1 MSEHSSQ
8 SGLVGVVLPVR
19 AFRGAYTRLAAVL
32 NDDQR
37 AALAEALLAGVCRA
51 AGALP
56 TVIVSSDPGVH
67 AWATAHSIA
76 VIDDPGSLNAA
87 AEAGRRYWAERGM
100 GRAVIV
106 HSDLPQITSL
116 QPVLTSTDPETV
128 ILVPC
133 HREDGTT
140 VINVG
145 TSAPWQFAYG
155 PASFIAHQ
163 EIAARHALRVEVVRD
178 PALSRDIDVAEDL
191 ASLPTAIAA
200 ALAAMTE

>member
-19 AFRGAYTRLAAVL
+19 AFRGAYTRLSEVL
-32 NDDQR
+32 TDDQR
-37 AALAEALLAGVCRA
+37 AALAEAMLAGVCRA
-51 AGALP
+51 VGTLP
-56 TVIVSSDPGVH
+56 TVIVSSDLAVH
-67 AWATAHSIA
+67 AWAAIRSIA

-87 AEAGRRYWAERGM
+87 ADAGRHYWAERGM
-100 GRAVIV
+100 ERAVIV

-116 QPVLTSTDPETV
+116 QPVLTTADPETV

-140 VINVG
+140 IVNVA

-155 PASFIAHQ
+155 PASFVAHQ
-163 EIAARHALRVEVVRD
+163 QLAARASLRVAVVRD